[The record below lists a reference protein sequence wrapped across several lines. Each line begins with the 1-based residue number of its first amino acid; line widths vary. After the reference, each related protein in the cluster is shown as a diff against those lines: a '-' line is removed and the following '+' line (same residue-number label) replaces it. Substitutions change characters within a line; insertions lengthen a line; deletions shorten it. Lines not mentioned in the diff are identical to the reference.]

1 VIHAFFA
8 CLWFAQNPISMTTS
22 TLFKQQPKKH
32 LPTGFWVSFFPPS
45 LWMISFYFI
54 PIIVLLS
61 YAFMQHE
68 YVQIIPRF
76 TWENFSQII
85 NNPGYRNTLFR
96 TIYIATI
103 VTGINALLAFP
114 VAYFIALYAGKNK
127 QLLTLLIL
135 LPLWSSYLVR
145 VFAWRI
151 ILGYNGVL
159 NSFLISI
166 GILAEP
172 SSLFLYN
179 QFSMVVTLCYVW
191 LPFII
196 LPLVTA
202 LERLPRNLLEASADL
217 GANPWYTFRKV
228 TFPLVLP
235 GLLAGGISVFSLT
248 VGDYITASLVG
259 GAGDILV
266 GNIVASQF
274 GVADNWSLG
283 AAFALVILLLLF
295 GLMTILSRQGVLEN
309 L

>member
-1 VIHAFFA
+1 MA
-8 CLWFAQNPISMTTS
+8 TS
-22 TLFKQQPKKH
+22 TLIKQQQKKT
-32 LPTGFWVSFFPPS
+32 LPTGFWASFLPPS
-45 LWMISFYFI
+45 LWMLGFYFI
-54 PIIVLLS
+54 PIVVLLS

-68 YVQIIPRF
+68 YVQIIPKF
-76 TWENFSQII
+76 TWENFIQII
-85 NNPGYRNTLFR
+85 SNPGYRNTLFR

-103 VTGINALLAFP
+103 VTVINALLAFP
-114 VAYFIALYAGKNK
+114 VAYYLALYAEKYK

-159 NSFLISI
+159 NSFLISL
-166 GILAEP
+166 GIFTEP

-191 LPFII
+191 LPFMI

-217 GANPWYTFRKV
+217 GANPWDTFRKV

-235 GLLAGGISVFSLT
+235 GLLAGGVSVFSLT

-274 GVADNWSLG
+274 GVADNWPLG
-283 AAFALVILLLLF
+283 AAFALIILLMLF
-295 GLMTILSRQGVLEN
+295 GLMTILSRQGLLEN

>member
-1 VIHAFFA
+1 MA
-8 CLWFAQNPISMTTS
+8 TS
-22 TLFKQQPKKH
+22 TLIKQQQKKT
-32 LPTGFWVSFFPPS
+32 LPTGFWASFLPPS
-45 LWMISFYFI
+45 LWMLGFYFI
-54 PIIVLLS
+54 PIVVLLS

-68 YVQIIPRF
+68 YVQIIPKF
-76 TWENFSQII
+76 TWENFIQII
-85 NNPGYRNTLFR
+85 SNPGYRNTLFR

-103 VTGINALLAFP
+103 VTIINALLAFP
-114 VAYFIALYAGKNK
+114 VAYYLALYAEKYK

-159 NSFLISI
+159 NSFLISL
-166 GILAEP
+166 GIFTEP

-191 LPFII
+191 LPFMI

-217 GANPWYTFRKV
+217 GANPWDTFRKV

-235 GLLAGGISVFSLT
+235 GLLAGGVSVFSLT

-274 GVADNWSLG
+274 GVADNWPLG
-283 AAFALVILLLLF
+283 AAFALIILLMLF
-295 GLMTILSRQGVLEN
+295 GLMTILSRQGLLEN

>member
-1 VIHAFFA
+1 M
-8 CLWFAQNPISMTTS
+8 WFIKNSILMATTVPI
-22 TLFKQQPKKH
+22 QQKN
-32 LPTGFWVSFFPPS
+32 LPTGFWTSFLPPS

-68 YVQIIPRF
+68 YVQIIPKF
-76 TWENFSQII
+76 TWQNFIQII

-103 VTGINALLAFP
+103 VTAINAILAFP
-114 VAYFIALYAGKNK
+114 VAYFLALYAGKYK
-127 QLLTLLIL
+127 QILTLLIL

-145 VFAWRI
+145 VFAWRV

-159 NSFLISI
+159 NSFLVSL
-166 GILAEP
+166 GIFTEP

-191 LPFII
+191 LPFMI

-202 LERLPRNLLEASADL
+202 LERLPKNLLEASADL
-217 GANPWYTFRKV
+217 GANSWNTFRKV

-274 GVADNWSLG
+274 GVADNWPLG

-295 GLMTILSRQGVLEN
+295 GLMTILSRQSVLEN

>member
-1 VIHAFFA
+1 MA
-8 CLWFAQNPISMTTS
+8 TS
-22 TLFKQQPKKH
+22 TLIKQQQKKP
-32 LPTGFWVSFFPPS
+32 LPTGFWASFLPPS
-45 LWMISFYFI
+45 LWMLGFYFI
-54 PIIVLLS
+54 PIVVLLS

-68 YVQIIPRF
+68 YVQIIPKF
-76 TWENFSQII
+76 TWENFIQII
-85 NNPGYRNTLFR
+85 SNPGYRNTLFR

-103 VTGINALLAFP
+103 VTIINTLLAFP
-114 VAYFIALYAGKNK
+114 VAYYLALYAEKYK

-159 NSFLISI
+159 NSFLISL
-166 GILAEP
+166 GIFTEP

-191 LPFII
+191 LPFMI

-217 GANPWYTFRKV
+217 GANPWDTFRKV

-235 GLLAGGISVFSLT
+235 GLLAGGVSVFSLT

-274 GVADNWSLG
+274 GVADNWPLG
-283 AAFALVILLLLF
+283 AAFALIILLMLF
-295 GLMTILSRQGVLEN
+295 GLMTILSRQGLLEN

>member
-1 VIHAFFA
+1 
-8 CLWFAQNPISMTTS
+8 
-22 TLFKQQPKKH
+22 
-32 LPTGFWVSFFPPS
+32 
-45 LWMISFYFI
+45 
-54 PIIVLLS
+54 
-61 YAFMQHE
+61 MQHE
-68 YVQIIPRF
+68 YVQIIPKF
-76 TWENFSQII
+76 TWENFTQII
-85 NNPGYRNTLFR
+85 SNVGYRNTLFR
-96 TIYIATI
+96 TLYVATI
-103 VTGINALLAFP
+103 VTGINAVLAFP
-114 VAYFIALYAGKNK
+114 AAYFLALYAGKYK

-159 NSFLISI
+159 NSFLVSL
-166 GILAEP
+166 GIFTEP

-191 LPFII
+191 LPFMI

-217 GANPWYTFRKV
+217 GANPGYTFRKV

-235 GLLAGGISVFSLT
+235 GLLAGVISVFSLT

-274 GVADNWSLG
+274 GVADNWPLG

-295 GLMTILSRQGVLEN
+295 GLMTILSRQGGLEN